1 MVTTVDNEIP
11 VKPKKN
17 RGAKAQ
23 SGKTAERVKVSLVLS
38 AEVDFRLS
46 VHAAAQRIDRS
57 GLANQIL
64 ADALKRYRVQDLG
77 GTDRAKSPDLAI
89 GGDTSGN

>member
-1 MVTTVDNEIP
+1 MIMTVDDAVP
-11 VKPKKN
+11 AKPKKN

-23 SGKTAERVKVSLVLS
+23 SSKAAERVKVSLVLS

-77 GTDRAKSPDLAI
+77 GTDRAKSPDMAI
-89 GGDTSGN
+89 GGDPAGN